1 MNDIE
6 TTRLMLHAVDEPE
19 ARRIHKREPSAL
31 DRWADDYPF
40 EGDLAAVGGFLQAT
54 DRHGEQRP
62 FGYYQITRQSDGLA
76 VGGIG
81 FKGPPDA
88 GAVEIGYGVVPT
100 ARGRG
105 YVAEALVVLMKIAGT
120 HGVTL
125 VRADTSPDNV
135 ASRRILE
142 RAGFNQVAADD
153 ELLHYEA
160 RLG

>member
-1 MNDIE
+1 VTEIE
-6 TTRLMLHAVDEPE
+6 TTRLMLHAVGEAE
-19 ARRIHKREPSAL
+19 ARRIHDREPSIA

-40 EGDLAAVGGFLQAT
+40 EGDLAALGGFLQAT

-62 FGYYQITRQSDGLA
+62 FGYYQITRQSDRLA
-76 VGGIG
+76 IGGIG

-88 GAVEIGYGVVPT
+88 GAVEIGYGLVPT

-105 YVAEALVVLMKIAGT
+105 YAAEALVALMAIAST
-120 HGVTL
+120 HRVTL
-125 VRADTSPDNV
+125 VRADTSPDNA
-135 ASRRILE
+135 ASRRTLE
-142 RAGFNQVAADD
+142 RAGFNQVCFDD